1 MRLKSKS
8 PLRQRVVDK
17 QLLDQKLAQA
27 DNSSMAQNEDE
38 MKRLGKEMDQMKTNS
53 ELVEL
58 DLVPDPKQ

>member
-1 MRLKSKS
+1 MKSKS